1 MASPAK
7 AANKIKNRLAGKEK
21 IVTKAQRKKEWKD
34 KFDKKMA
41 EKALRKVNLPTYLQ
55 EY

>member
-7 AANKIKNRLAGKEK
+7 TATKIKNRLAGKEK
-21 IVTKAQRKKEWKD
+21 IVTKAQRKKEWK
-34 KFDKKMA
+34 KRTTRKWQKKGQ
-41 EKALRKVNLPTYLQ
+41 RKVNSQMSLQ